1 MKPTTTRAPQNWRE
15 GRRLRAWELAQQ
27 GWPQRKIAEA
37 LGVSHGAVGQWI
49 SRAKQFG
56 IEALR
61 HRPGPGPKPKLTAEQ
76 RAQLPA
82 LLARSAEAFGFR
94 GQVWTAKRV
103 AIVIEREFG
112 VRYHPTHV
120 SRLLKALR
128 WSPQKPIRRATQRDE
143 GKIAAWYAE
152 RWPTLKRGRKATGEP
167 LSG

>member
-1 MKPTTTRAPQNWRE
+1 MKPTTTKPSYNWRE

-49 SRAKQFG
+49 SRAKRYG
-56 IEALR
+56 VEALR
-61 HRPGPGPKPKLTAEQ
+61 HHPGPGATPKLATEQ

-82 LLARSAEAFGFR
+82 LLGRGAEAFGFR

-128 WSPQKPIRRATQRDE
+128 WSPQKPVHRASQRDE
-143 GKIAAWYAE
+143 AKIAAWYTE
-152 RWPTLKRGRKATGEP
+152 RWPALKKGQKPTGEP